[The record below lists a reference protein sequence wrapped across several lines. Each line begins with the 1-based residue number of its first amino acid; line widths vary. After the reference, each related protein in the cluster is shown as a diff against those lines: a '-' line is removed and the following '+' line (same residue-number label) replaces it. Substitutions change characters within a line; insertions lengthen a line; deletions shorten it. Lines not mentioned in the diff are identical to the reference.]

1 MAKHYMYKDLR
12 SNRLIFETIQPN
24 YVSIDTVDKMVLADT
39 GHDPRLD
46 PGRIER
52 QIRVVSDKI

>member
-1 MAKHYMYKDLR
+1 MAKHYIYTDRRKN
-12 SNRLIFETIQPN
+12 SIIFETTQANHI
-24 YVSIDTVDKMVLADT
+24 SMDTVDKMVLDRT

-52 QIRVVSDKI
+52 QIRTVPDKF